1 MVAGTGILPIEKPSE
16 DDEDDEIDEDEDNS
30 RKMSELYLALGNN
43 SVPFNLWVEV
53 MIRLL
58 KILDV
63 TIYQVIDM
71 PVKKLKNVLYVEPGH
86 YIPVYRHSSL
96 AWRRTQKLQEPN
108 G

>member
-1 MVAGTGILPIEKPSE
+1 
-16 DDEDDEIDEDEDNS
+16 
-30 RKMSELYLALGNN
+30 MSELYLALGNN

-71 PVKKLKNVLYVEPGH
+71 PVKKLKNVLYVEPGK
-86 YIPVYRHSSL
+86 ITSL
-96 AWRRTQKLQEPN
+96 FIDTHRWLGGGHKSCRSPMGKF
-108 G
+108 